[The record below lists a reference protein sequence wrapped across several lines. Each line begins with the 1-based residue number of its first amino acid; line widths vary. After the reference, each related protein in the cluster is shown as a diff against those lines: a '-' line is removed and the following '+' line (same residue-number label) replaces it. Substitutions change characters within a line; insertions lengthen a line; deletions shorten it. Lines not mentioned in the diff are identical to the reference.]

1 MSYGELHVRELR
13 GMPDYFEIT
22 ELLFP
27 IHSIRPFI
35 EPDFDYFKVCNIYLL
50 FYKLNLSA
58 KVGIESINVYYNYD
72 FEAFAFGRAG
82 WKCFQLKQNHLK
94 MMV

>member
-1 MSYGELHVRELR
+1 
-13 GMPDYFEIT
+13 MPDYFEIT

-35 EPDFDYFKVCNIYLL
+35 EPDFDYSKVCNIYLL

-58 KVGIESINVYYNYD
+58 KVTI
-72 FEAFAFGRAG
+72 
-82 WKCFQLKQNHLK
+82 H
-94 MMV
+94 